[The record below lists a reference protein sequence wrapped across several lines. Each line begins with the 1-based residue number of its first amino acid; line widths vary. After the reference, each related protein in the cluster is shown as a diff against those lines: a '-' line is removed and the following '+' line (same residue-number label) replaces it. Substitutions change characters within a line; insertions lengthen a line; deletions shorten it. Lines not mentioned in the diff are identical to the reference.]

1 MNHNTITY
9 SYGIL
14 GFGVAGQLL
23 LLELLQR
30 GVQAS
35 SIVII
40 DENFLGGALVTKY
53 GPVLSNTPWW
63 KTKKALSKYPT
74 EWSAE
79 AITEGDSKYSEN
91 QCMPVRDIAKLCLK
105 VALKAGEHVEKI
117 TATVNSVQKAEN
129 WILSH
134 SFGSLTVQKLFF
146 AHGATEKQLNLDFPA
161 IPLSIAFDKNQLQ
174 NCISAEKD
182 KIAVFGMSHSGT
194 ICLKNLHELSVKTV
208 GIYDTPVPFLFA
220 RDGAYDG
227 IKEGSEIIA
236 DSILKGEYEN
246 LSLVKYSDGISVYK
260 ELKTTTKAIYCI
272 GFKPSQS
279 IGLINLQY
287 DPKTAKLI
295 TYENGY
301 GYGIAFPGTTELNE
315 KIYADVSVLSFQ
327 EQIERTLPNI
337 LTDNN
342 K

>member
-1 MNHNTITY
+1 MSENIY

-30 GVQAS
+30 GIHPAL
-35 SIVII
+35 IVII

-53 GPVLSNTPWW
+53 GPVMSNTPWW
-63 KTKKALSKYPT
+63 KTKKALSKYHT
-74 EWSAE
+74 EWTKE
-79 AITEGDSKYSEN
+79 AIAEGDSKYSEN
-91 QCMPVRDIAKLCLK
+91 QCMPVRDIAKLCLQ
-105 VALKAGEHVEKI
+105 VALKAGSKVEKI

-129 WILSH
+129 WILNH
-134 SFGSLTVQKLFF
+134 TFGSLTVQKLFF
-146 AHGATEKQLNLDFPA
+146 VHGAIEKQLNLDFPA
-161 IPLSIAFDKNQLQ
+161 IPLSIAFDKGQLE

-182 KIAVFGMSHSGT
+182 KIAVFGLSHSGT

-208 GIYDTPVPFLFA
+208 GIYDTPTPFLFA

-227 IKEGSEIIA
+227 IKEGSEAIA
-236 DSILKGEYEN
+236 DSILKGEYTK
-246 LSLVKYSDGISVYK
+246 LSLIKYSDAISVYK
-260 ELKTTTKAIYCI
+260 ELKTVTKAVYCI

-279 IGLINLQY
+279 IGSMNLQY
-287 DPKTAKLI
+287 DPKTAKL
-295 TYENGY
+295 TSYENAY

-327 EQIERTLPNI
+327 DQIERTLPNI